1 MVKLRNA
8 RKILL
13 EVLMVILAVIFIS
26 PAWIVLT
33 NSFKPLG
40 EILTN
45 TFGLPKSPSLENFR
59 YVLENMNYIKV
70 FFNTVCICV
79 FAIAFTV
86 ILSAMCAY
94 RLSRWNNKA
103 SNAILLLLMA
113 SMTVP
118 FQSIMLPFAKICKSM
133 NLTDSIPGLILVLIP
148 LYCPMAVFIF
158 QGAIKSIPKEIEE
171 AAQMDGCSKL
181 GTFFKI
187 IFPLLKPSTSSI
199 VVLFTLQMWNDFTLP
214 LIMLQSESKK
224 TITTTVYSFFS
235 AYSMRWDYALTSL
248 ALSILPMIIFFLF
261 MQKYIISGIVAG
273 AVKG

>member
-1 MVKLRNA
+1 MSKAVKI
-8 RKILL
+8 RKTLFEVVMILIA
-13 EVLMVILAVIFIS
+13 VLFVS
-26 PAWIVLT
+26 PAWIVLV

-45 TFGLPKSPSLENFR
+45 TFGLPHGFYLENFK
-59 YVLENMNYIKV
+59 YVLENMNYARV
-70 FFNTVCICV
+70 FLNTVLICV
-79 FAIAFTV
+79 FAIGITV
-86 ILSAMCAY
+86 VLSAMCAY
-94 RLSRWNNKA
+94 RLSRWNNRI

-118 FQSIMLPFAKICKSM
+118 FQSIMLPFAKICKSL
-133 NLTDSIPGLILVLIP
+133 NLTDSLPGIILVLVP

-158 QGAIKSIPKEIEE
+158 QGFIKSIPVEIEE
-171 AAQMDGCSKL
+171 AAEMDGCGKL
-181 GTFFKI
+181 STFSRI
-187 IFPLLKPSTSSI
+187 IFPLLKPATSSI

-214 LIMLQSESKK
+214 LIMLQSETKK
-224 TITTTVYSFFS
+224 TITTTVYTFFS

-261 MQKYIISGIVAG
+261 MQKYIISGIMAG

>member
-1 MVKLRNA
+1 MEKSKKI
-8 RKILL
+8 RKILF
-13 EVLMVILAVIFIS
+13 EVIMVIIAILFVA
-26 PAWIVLT
+26 PALIVLT

-45 TFGLPKSPSLENFR
+45 TFGLPKSFYIENFK
-59 YVLENMNYIKV
+59 YVLENMNYAKV
-70 FFNTVCICV
+70 FLNTVTICV
-79 FAIAFTV
+79 FAIAITV

-94 RLSRWNNKA
+94 RLSRWNNKI
-103 SNAILLLLMA
+103 SNGIMLLLMA

-118 FQSIMLPFAKICKSM
+118 FQSIMLPFAKICKSL
-133 NLTDSIPGLILVLIP
+133 NLTDSIPGIILVLVP

-158 QGAIKSIPKEIEE
+158 QGFIKAIPKEIEE
-171 AAQMDGCSKL
+171 AAEIDGCGKVA
-181 GTFFKI
+181 TFFRI
-187 IFPLLKPSTSSI
+187 IFPLLKPATSSI

-214 LIMLQSESKK
+214 LIMLQSETKK

-248 ALSILPMIIFFLF
+248 TLSILPLVIFFLF
-261 MQKYIISGIVAG
+261 MQRYIISGIIAG

>member
-1 MVKLRNA
+1 MKKKINVK
-8 RKILL
+8 KLL
-13 EVLMVILAVIFIS
+13 FEIIMIIIAVLFVS
-26 PAWIVLT
+26 PAWIVLA

-45 TFGLPKSPSLENFR
+45 TFGMPKKLYLDNFK
-59 YVLENMNYIKV
+59 YVLENMNYAKV
-70 FFNTVCICV
+70 FMNTVTICV
-79 FAIAFTV
+79 FAIGITV

-94 RLSRWNNKA
+94 RLSRWNNKI
-103 SNAILLLLMA
+103 SNAIMLILMA

-118 FQSIMLPFAKICKSM
+118 FQSIMLPFAKICKSL
-133 NLTDSIPGLILVLIP
+133 NLTDSIPGIILVLVP

-158 QGAIKSIPKEIEE
+158 QGFIKAIPKEIEE
-171 AAQMDGCSKL
+171 AAEMDGCGKVA
-181 GTFFKI
+181 TFFRI
-187 IFPLLKPSTSSI
+187 IFPLLKPAISSI

-214 LIMLQSESKK
+214 LIMLQSEKKK

-248 ALSILPMIIFFLF
+248 ALSILPLVIFFLF
-261 MQKYIISGIVAG
+261 MQKYIISGIIAG

>member
-1 MVKLRNA
+1 MRKAVNI
-8 RKILL
+8 RKILF
-13 EVLMVILAVIFIS
+13 EVAMILVAVLFVS

-45 TFGLPKSPSLENFR
+45 TFGLPKSFYLGNFE
-59 YVLENMNYIKV
+59 YVLENMNYVRV
-70 FFNTVCICV
+70 FLNTVLICV
-79 FAIAFTV
+79 FAISITI

-94 RLSRWNNKA
+94 RLSRWNNKM
-103 SNAILLLLMA
+103 SNAILLILMA

-118 FQSIMLPFAKICKSM
+118 FQSIMLPFAKICKSLG
-133 NLTDSIPGLILVLIP
+133 LTDSLAGIILVLVP

-158 QGAIKSIPKEIEE
+158 QGFIKSIPKEIEE
-171 AAQMDGCSKL
+171 AAGMDGCGKVA
-181 GTFFKI
+181 TFFRI
-187 IFPLLKPSTSSI
+187 IFPLLKPATSSI

-248 ALSILPMIIFFLF
+248 SLSILPMIIFFLF
-261 MQKYIISGIVAG
+261 MQKYIISGIIAG

>member
-1 MVKLRNA
+1 MWKAKKVQ
-8 RKILL
+8 KIVI
-13 EVLMVILAVIFIS
+13 EAIMVILAVLFVS

-45 TFGLPKSPSLENFR
+45 TFGLPSGFYLGNFQ
-59 YVLENMNYIKV
+59 YVLENMNYVRV
-70 FFNTVCICV
+70 FGNTVCICV
-79 FAIAFTV
+79 FAIAITV
-86 ILSAMCAY
+86 LLSAMCAY
-94 RLSRWNNKA
+94 RLSRWNNKI
-103 SNAILLLLMA
+103 SNVILLLLMA

-133 NLTDSIPGLILVLIP
+133 NLTDSIPGLILVLVP

-158 QGAIKSIPKEIEE
+158 QGAVKSIPKEIEE
-171 AAQMDGCSKL
+171 AAQMDGCGKVS
-181 GTFFKI
+181 TFFRI

-248 ALSILPMIIFFLF
+248 ALSILPMILFFLF
-261 MQKYIISGIVAG
+261 MQKYIISGIIAG

>member
-1 MVKLRNA
+1 MAKLRNA

-59 YVLENMNYIKV
+59 YVLENMNYIRV

-103 SNAILLLLMA
+103 GNAILLLLMA

>member
-1 MVKLRNA
+1 MEKSKKI
-8 RKILL
+8 RKILF
-13 EVLMVILAVIFIS
+13 EVIMVIIAILFVA
-26 PAWIVLT
+26 PALIVLT

-45 TFGLPKSPSLENFR
+45 TFGLPKSFYIENFK
-59 YVLENMNYIKV
+59 YVLENMNYAKV
-70 FFNTVCICV
+70 FLNTVTICV
-79 FAIAFTV
+79 FAIAVTV

-94 RLSRWNNKA
+94 RLSRWNNKI
-103 SNAILLLLMA
+103 SNGIMLLLMA

-118 FQSIMLPFAKICKSM
+118 FQSIMLPFAKICKSL
-133 NLTDSIPGLILVLIP
+133 NLTDSIPGIILVLVP

-158 QGAIKSIPKEIEE
+158 QGFIKAIPKEIEE
-171 AAQMDGCSKL
+171 AAEIDGCGKVA
-181 GTFFKI
+181 TFFRI
-187 IFPLLKPSTSSI
+187 IFPLLKPATSSI

-214 LIMLQSESKK
+214 LIMLQSETKK

-248 ALSILPMIIFFLF
+248 TLSILPLVIFFLF
-261 MQKYIISGIVAG
+261 MQRYIISGIIAG

>member
-1 MVKLRNA
+1 MAKLRNA

-59 YVLENMNYIKV
+59 YVLENMNYIRV

-86 ILSAMCAY
+86 VLSAMCAY